1 MSAAG
6 LGTVTASALWSL
18 RPSTVRTAPAK
29 AQSDVVGS
37 VRVTAS
43 CEEDGSA
50 VSAHQNE
57 RL

>member
-1 MSAAG
+1 MRAAG
-6 LGTVTASALWSL
+6 RGTVTASALWSL
-18 RPSTVRTAPAK
+18 HPSTVHTAPAE
-29 AQSDVVGS
+29 AQSDVAGK

-43 CEEDGSA
+43 CEDSLT